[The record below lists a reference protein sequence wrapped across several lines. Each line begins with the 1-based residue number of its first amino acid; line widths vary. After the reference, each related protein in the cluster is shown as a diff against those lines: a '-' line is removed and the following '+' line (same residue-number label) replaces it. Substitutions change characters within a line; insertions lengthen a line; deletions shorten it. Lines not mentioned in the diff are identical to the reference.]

1 MSESLFS
8 WDLFNR
14 VPVIGIIRN
23 LSMEEVVQ
31 ILPLYYEAGL
41 TTIEITMN
49 TAGAEEMIGHAR
61 DLFKWKLNVGAGT
74 VCTKNDLEKALDAG
88 AQFIVTPIMRKKII
102 RACVKKEIPIFP
114 GAFTPSEI
122 YEAWSEGASMVKV
135 FPAAT
140 LGADYIK
147 DVKAPLVQVKLMPTG
162 GIDLENIES
171 FKKAG
176 AEGFGVGSPLF
187 KKNLIRDKDWNGLK
201 EHFKKFVEKVSVA
214 G

>member
-1 MSESLFS
+1 
-8 WDLFNR
+8 
-14 VPVIGIIRN
+14 
-23 LSMEEVVQ
+23 
-31 ILPLYYEAGL
+31 
-41 TTIEITMN
+41 
-49 TAGAEEMIGHAR
+49 
-61 DLFKWKLNVGAGT
+61 
-74 VCTKNDLEKALDAG
+74 
-88 AQFIVTPIMRKKII
+88 MRKKII

-147 DVKAPLVQVKLMPTG
+147 DVKAPLGQVKLMPTG

>member
-1 MSESLFS
+1 MSESAFS
-8 WDLFNR
+8 WELFNR
-14 VPVIGIIRN
+14 VPVIGIVRN
-23 LSMEEVVQ
+23 LSMEEVIQ

-49 TAGAEEMIGHAR
+49 TGGAEDMIRHAR
-61 DLFKWKLNVGAGT
+61 DQFNSKLNVGAGT
-74 VCTKNDLEKALDAG
+74 VCTKDDLKKAIEAG
-88 AQFIVTPIMRKKII
+88 AQFIVTPVTRRKII

-122 YEAWSEGASMVKV
+122 YKAWSAGASIVKV
-135 FPAAT
+135 FPATT
-140 LGADYIK
+140 LGANYIK
-147 DVKAPLVQVKLMPTG
+147 DVKAPLSQVKLIPTG

-187 KKNLIRDKDWNGLK
+187 KKNLIRDKDWNALK
-201 EHFKKFVEKVSVA
+201 EHFKLFVEKVSAVS
-214 G
+214 